1 MERHVISTQLE
12 DIRSAALNLP
22 EDDRVK
28 LASDLLSSLLGSMNA
43 DIAAAWDIEICRR
56 IQEVELGK
64 AELYDADEVIKRVRS
79 RIGV

>member
-1 MERHVISTQLE
+1 MICIPTT
-12 DIRSAALNLP
+12 P
-22 EDDRVK
+22 P
-28 LASDLLSSLLGSMNA
+28 
-43 DIAAAWDIEICRR
+43 DIAAAWDIEICGR